1 MINLE
6 PIHPRIQKRL
16 FEKSKALSKES
27 PYPDETGEVLTQS
40 DMMTRTTFIK
50 MVSEQLQP
58 IILMGGELMN
68 DTTIN
73 FDGDIVDTFRNAN
86 GYQDIYGPR
95 FFKKSFSEDFDL
107 EESEGFFE
115 NDKSRPIPG
124 IKSIDVSFKGGTK
137 SSREATINW
146 TCWSFEEITRLT
158 PHFLSHGSTV
168 LLEWGWV
175 YNTKSLL
182 DLPTFVDPVTGIN
195 REAYA
200 DYTEEIFR
208 GKGDF
213 DMMVGVV
220 KNFDYTTREDGA
232 FDCTTI
238 LSSVGV
244 NLFQSPIPNDTLM
257 DAGEIF
263 KIDSQEDTNKVI
275 SKISKALTK
284 DKDLISFD
292 LNFSLKSFLKIFD
305 RYLSERVASP
315 IVKKTNKK
323 ASSRFPYYAFRYEP
337 NKYVWFGDIKGVE
350 NPLASG
356 LKYNYTGFK
365 DAWVRWG
372 WFEDNI
378 LSKFIS
384 MVGGKDNKNIITQ
397 LRSIEFVNNKFESV
411 RIKSSKFLETIDL
424 DHYILPGKY
433 SPQGPSEFN
442 TSGGYT
448 AQLEGDDKYHQ
459 VLSSIVNDKKN
470 FKQFDVPN
478 NSKFGYFRNMLVNI
492 KVILE
497 AFGVNQSGVESM
509 SISDAMS
516 SLFDGLNTPID
527 LWDFELKQDEIDSDR
542 IKIVDDQV
550 TAVDFTK
557 PISTQRSVYDGTNFL
572 NIGIFYFPV
581 WQTNSIVKTQNIT
594 AKIPSALQLSAMYG
608 ANVDQISVKG
618 EPGGFGEKEGI
629 IAGGLGN
636 DKPDKH
642 KFGAE
647 FAYKKLL
654 DIGNSDG
661 FANQKLTEN
670 GGKQHN
676 VVDFLTRNSE
686 QMKKDLSDERK
697 KREKELKGLGYLG
710 SQDSGFDDSQ
720 PVPLLSF
727 LGDVD
732 KVEAYFSTV
741 TPEQVDGIEELY
753 GKKYID
759 KKMKPK
765 FVESVNYMVT
775 SNQYETKYT
784 EKNKSYIIPLEMELE
799 IDGTGGIYPGNSYHS
814 TYLPKI
820 YQEKTVFQIFDV
832 NHTIDSSG
840 WKTTLSGKMRST
852 IGQVYDKISDER
864 KLSDIIKN
872 YDKLKGS
879 KREKAGD
886 SLKFGDDGF
895 VSDTAPSSTA
905 AYVPGAGA
913 TGEVGGDI
921 PEGDVVQIDDFIP
934 TNEISE
940 EDQADIDNRAETFG
954 VPIFTGDNGG

>member
-27 PYPDETGEVLTQS
+27 PYPDETGEVLTQA

-50 MVSEQLQP
+50 MVSEQLRP
-58 IILMGGELMN
+58 IILMGGELIAGN
-68 DTTIN
+68 TDS
-73 FDGDIVDTFRNAN
+73 DGNPILGFPGDHMAN
-86 GYQDIYGPR
+86 GYGEIYGPR
-95 FFKKSFSEDFDL
+95 
-107 EESEGFFE
+107 GNNE
-115 NDKSRPIPG
+115 NEYKRPIPG

-146 TCWSFEEITRLT
+146 TCWSFEEVTRLT

-182 DLPTFVDPVTGIN
+182 NLPTFVDPVTGIN

-275 SKISKALTK
+275 SKISKALTR

-323 ASSRFPYYAFRYEP
+323 VLSEVYHAFRYEP
-337 NKYVWFGDIKGVE
+337 NKYVWYGQYNGLE
-350 NPLASG
+350 NLYGSN
-356 LKYNYTGFK
+356 LKYNYKGFK

-433 SPQGPSEFN
+433 SPQGPSEFK

-448 AQLEGDDKYHQ
+448 AQLEGDDEYHQ
-459 VLSSIVNDKKN
+459 VLSTIVNDKKN

-670 GGKQHN
+670 GGKQDN

-732 KVEAYFSTV
+732 KEEAYFSTV
-741 TPEQVDGIEELY
+741 TSEQVDGIEELY

-775 SNQYETKYT
+775 SNQYETKST

-820 YQEKTVFQIFDV
+820 YQEKTVFQMFDV

-852 IGQVYDKISDER
+852 IGQIYDKISDER

-879 KREKAGD
+879 KRDKAGD

-895 VSDTAPSSTA
+895 VSDTAPSSTG

-913 TGEVGGDI
+913 TGEVGVDI
-921 PEGDVVQIDDFIP
+921 ISDLPEEDVVQIDDIFGENEGGRNFVGPTIP
-934 TNEISE
+934 K
-940 EDQADIDNRAETFG
+940 
-954 VPIFTGDNGG
+954 